1 MDQLAGVIVLV
12 VFLAGFALLLGGG
25 GRSATEMRM
34 KRRWDSSF
42 DAEIRRVQRSDATG
56 VLRCRSCGS
65 SGSERAGRCPGCGAV
80 L

>member
-12 VFLAGFALLLGGG
+12 VFLAGFGLLLGG

-56 VLRCRSCGS
+56 VLRCRSCGA
-65 SGSERAGRCPGCGAV
+65 SGSERAGRCQGCGAV